1 MRAREAVQWVLGLGL
16 GVLVAGSADAVT
28 LTVSFSGNIT
38 SVPNDL
44 LSGFTVGQATSGS
57 YEIDSLTAD
66 IDADPNLGLYLG
78 PANFSYQFGTYVA
91 NVPAGGGGDSVLIQ
105 NDVSGLDRM
114 GVNASCGVCGP
125 DVNGFSSSNL
135 ILALQD
141 STQSVFSDTS
151 LPMSLMVADFDG
163 LSASISFPG
172 AGGVFSSITSVSV
185 SVPEP
190 GTAPLLGL
198 TVVAVALALRRRA

>member
-1 MRAREAVQWVLGLGL
+1 M
-16 GVLVAGSADAVT
+16 
-28 LTVSFSGNIT
+28 
-38 SVPNDL
+38 
-44 LSGFTVGQATSGS
+44 
-57 YEIDSLTAD
+57 
-66 IDADPNLGLYLG
+66 
-78 PANFSYQFGTYVA
+78 
-91 NVPAGGGGDSVLIQ
+91 LIQ

-114 GVNASCGVCGP
+114 GVNVSCGVCGP

-135 ILALQD
+135 GLSLSD

-163 LSASISFPG
+163 LSASIIFRGPG
-172 AGGVFSSITSVSV
+172 SVVSSVTSISV

-198 TVVAVALALRRRA
+198 TVVAVALALRRTPRVRTTPLGVPFVGVG